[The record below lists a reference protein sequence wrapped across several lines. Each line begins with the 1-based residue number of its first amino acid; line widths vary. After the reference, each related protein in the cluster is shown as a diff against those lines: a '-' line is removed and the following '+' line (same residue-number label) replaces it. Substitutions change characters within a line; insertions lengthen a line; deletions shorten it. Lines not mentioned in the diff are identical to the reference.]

1 MEENKVQLKVYISHK
16 LDEKF
21 RKMVAMKYVRI
32 ERGLLSHEV
41 EQALQQYMAS
51 SNTQAQSTQ
60 TRSFQQ
66 KFEKNNPIPSVYTL
80 KHEIRKYLFE
90 SGKYDDE
97 YTQFI
102 PHKHLVEAINAL
114 KGVDKRTVD
123 KWINLLKRYD
133 CIRQAGEFR
142 WEIT

>member
-21 RKMVAMKYVRI
+21 RKMVAIKYERF
-32 ERGLLSHEV
+32 ERGLLSYEV
-41 EQALQQYMAS
+41 EQALQQYVAS

-60 TRSFQQ
+60 TRPSQQ

-90 SGKYDDE
+90 SGKYDNE

-123 KWINLLKRYD
+123 KWVNLLKRYD
-133 CIRQAGEFR
+133 CIRQAGDFQ